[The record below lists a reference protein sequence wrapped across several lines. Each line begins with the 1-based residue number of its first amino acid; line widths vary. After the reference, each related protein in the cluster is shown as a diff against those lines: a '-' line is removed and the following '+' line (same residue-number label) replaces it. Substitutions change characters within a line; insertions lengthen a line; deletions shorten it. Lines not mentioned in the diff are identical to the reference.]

1 MNAVVAARDPQL
13 LPRSLQVRLREA
25 VRPEFLVEVYV
36 PDPGDRLLGAEP
48 CTVAGCDRRAQ
59 GRDLCGSHYSRW
71 RLAGRPA
78 MAGFVAS
85 TGPLTARRGLRPTQ
99 CYDLRAL
106 PSGLRLEVAYALQC
120 RLDERAAGL
129 RPRQVARAV
138 KVLVASGAVSLLDRP
153 LTEWVRA
160 IRPASGRD
168 SDASA
173 FVRYAYERVSDF
185 AHEVGPDQEYERDT
199 WDARRLGLPAS
210 GSSYLVR
217 FGGIAQPWLRTA
229 VKRWARFR
237 LATGKAI
244 GTVCG
249 DATALDR
256 FAAFLAEQM
265 PDAVDESVLDRDLL
279 EHYLSW
285 LAGTTLVAQT
295 RVGYLVALRGFL
307 DACRRHGWLPRLPVG
322 AVIYPEDMPPRGRY
336 LPRFIPEYVMT
347 QLEDESNLARL
358 PDPSTRHLVIVLIE
372 TGLRAGDACRL
383 PLDSIIADSAGW
395 PCLQFYNSKVKTEQ
409 LIPLSEKAAQ
419 AIRAQHAHVRSNLPP
434 GTRWLFPRACANPD
448 GAAPFSY
455 ATLHNRLVRW
465 QETIDLRD
473 EAGQPVR
480 VPPHR
485 FRHTLGTRMI
495 NSGVPEHVVQKLLGH
510 KSAEMTARYAHL
522 HDTTLRAAFDLYC
535 EQRVNIVGE
544 LLDYDPDSPAAD
556 AEWVK
561 HNLARVRDTLPNGYC
576 GRPPQQDC
584 PHPNACLTCPD
595 FQTTPQFL
603 ATHRAQR
610 ENTSILIATAEQL
623 GQTRLAANHRAVAAT
638 LDRIIPALEVLDGQR
653 RPSGDPDGR

>member
-1 MNAVVAARDPQL
+1 MNPSVAVVGPHP
-13 LPRSLQVRLREA
+13 LPRSLQVRLREGLRA
-25 VRPEFLVEVYV
+25 EFLVGVYV
-36 PDPGDRLLGAEP
+36 PDPADRLLGAGP
-48 CTVAGCDRRAQ
+48 CAVAGCERRAQ

-71 RLAGRPA
+71 RLADRPA

-85 TGPLTARRGLRPTQ
+85 TGPLAARRGLRRTQ
-99 CYDLRAL
+99 CYDLRPL
-106 PSGLRLEVAYALQC
+106 PAGLRLEVAYALQC

-138 KVLVASGAVSLLDRP
+138 KVLVASGAVSLLDRA
-153 LTEWVRA
+153 LAEWVTA
-160 IRPASGRD
+160 IRPAGGRD

-185 AHEVGPDQEYERDT
+185 AHGAGADQEYERDT
-199 WDARRLGLPAS
+199 WDARRLGLPANA
-210 GSSYLVR
+210 SSYLIR

-256 FAAFLAEQM
+256 FAAFLAEQV
-265 PDAVDESVLDRDLL
+265 PDAVDESVFERELL
-279 EHYLSW
+279 ERYLSW

-307 DACRRHGWLPRLPVG
+307 DACRRHGWLPRLPAG
-322 AVIYPEDMPPRGRY
+322 AGLYPQDMPPRGHY

-347 QLEDESNLARL
+347 QLEDESNLATL
-358 PDPSTRHLVIVLIE
+358 PDPTTRHLVILLIE
-372 TGLRAGDACRL
+372 TGLRASDACRL
-383 PLDSIIADSAGW
+383 PLDSTVADSAGW

-409 LIPLSEKAAQ
+409 LIPLSDRAAHT
-419 AIRAQHAHVRSNLPP
+419 IRAQHAHVRSNLPP

-448 GAAPFSY
+448 GAASFSY
-455 ATLHNRLVRW
+455 ATLHSRLARW
-465 QETIDLRD
+465 QQAIDLHD

-495 NSGVPEHVVQKLLGH
+495 NSGVPEHIVQKLLGH

-522 HDTTLRAAFDLYC
+522 HDTTLRAAFDRYC

-544 LLDYDPDSPAAD
+544 LLDYDPGSPAAD

-610 ENTSILIATAEQL
+610 ENTAILIATAEQL
-623 GQTRLAANHRAVAAT
+623 GQTRLAANHRVVAAN

-653 RPSGDPDGR
+653 GPSGGSDGR

>member
-1 MNAVVAARDPQL
+1 MTQQVAATGP
-13 LPRSLQVRLREA
+13 SLQRSVPVRLREA
-25 VRPEFLVEVYV
+25 VRAEFLVDVYV
-36 PDPGDRLLGAEP
+36 PDQADRMLGAADCAVP
-48 CTVAGCDRRAQ
+48 GCDRQVR

-71 RLAGRPA
+71 RRTGRPA
-78 MAGFVAS
+78 MAAFIAS
-85 TGPLTARRGLRPTQ
+85 TGPLATRTGLRLTQ
-99 CYDLRAL
+99 CYDLRPL
-106 PSGLRLEVAYALQC
+106 PAGLRLELAYALQC

-129 RPRQVARAV
+129 RPAQVARAV
-138 KVLVASGAVSLLDRP
+138 KLLAATGAASLLDHP
-153 LTEWVRA
+153 PDEWVAA

-168 SDASA
+168 CDAAA
-173 FVRYAYERVSDF
+173 FVRYAYQRVSDV
-185 AHEVGPDQEYERDT
+185 AHEAGPGQEYERDT
-199 WDARRLGLPAS
+199 WDSRRLGLPANA
-210 GSSYLVR
+210 SSYLIR
-217 FGGIAQPWLRTA
+217 FGGIPQLWLRTA

-249 DATALDR
+249 DATALSR
-256 FAAFLAEQM
+256 FAVFLSEETPHAQ
-265 PDAVDESVLDRDLL
+265 DESALERALL
-279 EHYLSW
+279 ERYLSW

-295 RVGYLVALRGFL
+295 RVGYLVALRSFL
-307 DACRRHGWLPRLPVG
+307 DACRRHGWLPRLPAG
-322 AVIYPEDMPPRGRY
+322 AMVYPEDMPARGHY

-347 QLEDESNLARL
+347 QLEAEDNLARL
-358 PDPSTRHLVIVLIE
+358 PDPTTRHLVVVLIE
-372 TGLRAGDACRL
+372 TGLRASDACRL
-383 PLDSIIADSAGW
+383 PLDSIVADSAGW

-409 LIPLSEKAAQ
+409 LIPLSDRAAR
-419 AIRAQHAHVRSNLPP
+419 AIRAQHEHVRTSLPA
-434 GTRWLFPRACANPD
+434 GTRWLFPRAYANPD

-465 QETIDLRD
+465 QDAIGLHD
-473 EAGQPVR
+473 EAGRPAR

-522 HDTTLRAAFDLYC
+522 HDTTLREAFDRYC
-535 EQRVNIVGE
+535 EQRVNIAGE
-544 LLDYDPDSPAAD
+544 LLDYDPDSPTAD

-561 HNLARVRDTLPNGYC
+561 HNLARIRDTLPNGYC

-603 ATHRAQR
+603 PTHRTQR
-610 ENTSILIATAEQL
+610 ENTAVLIATAEQL
-623 GQTRLAANHRAVAAT
+623 GQTRLAANHRAVAAN
-638 LDRIIPALEVLDGQR
+638 LDRIIPALEILDGQHGQ
-653 RPSGDPDGR
+653 PGDTDAR